1 MSLSFSPQAVL
12 VDLAGVLHI
21 DDQPIPGALEAL
33 RRLRA
38 SGLPLCFLT
47 NTTRSPRRA
56 VVAMLRGMG
65 FELDA
70 PEVLTAVLA
79 TRTLIRQRGL
89 QPYTLVHPDI
99 VEDIGPSAQAPDA
112 VVLGDAGAHFT
123 YERLNEAFRLLMQG
137 KPLIAMARNRYFREK
152 DGLSLDMGAFVSALE
167 YSSGVQAEIVGKPAM
182 AFFHAALALL
192 GVGPQV
198 VVLIGDDVE
207 DDVGGAQRAGIAGV
221 LVRTGKYRP
230 GDESRTAQRPAL
242 VVDDFSAA
250 VEAILARV

>member
-21 DDQPIPGALEAL
+21 DDQPIPGAVEAL

-99 VEDIGPSAQAPDA
+99 VEDIGPSAQTPDA
-112 VVLGDAGAHFT
+112 VVLGDAGVHFT

-192 GVGPQV
+192 GVVPQV
-198 VVLIGDDVE
+198 AVLIGDDVE

-242 VVDDFSAA
+242 VVDDFCAA